1 VDMIMD
7 KEGLRTLFGTINP
20 LATHKVQTR
29 LDEHLRRF
37 IALSPFVILAT
48 ADGVGNV
55 DASPRGD
62 APGFVLVLDD
72 QTLLLPDRPG
82 NNRADSFTNILV
94 NPGVALLFFVPG
106 VDETVRVNGKARI
119 VTDSALLTRVEANG
133 KLPRA
138 GLVIAV
144 EKAFFHCGKA
154 LKRSRLWQSES
165 RIDRAS
171 FPTLGRIIADQTG
184 QISAK
189 EAESQIASDYEKKL
203 Y

>member
-1 VDMIMD
+1 MDMIMD

>member
-154 LKRSRLWQSES
+154 LKRSRLWQPES